1 MKFIFI
7 QNIIMDTTPY
17 KTQMD
22 KALHYL
28 ENEFMSLQLGRASTW
43 LVENITVHASYGDMK
58 VPQIAHVTILDPQ
71 TLKIEPRD
79 KKECGAIAKAI
90 FDAELWLTPQNEGSH
105 ILIKIPALTE
115 ERRNEISK
123 KVKSMW
129 EETKAKIRIV
139 RQDAMKAT
147 KKLLENKEISENENK
162 ANEANIE
169 DLVKEYNTKIDN
181 LVKAKSEEVMKI

>member
-1 MKFIFI
+1 
-7 QNIIMDTTPY
+7 MDITPF

-79 KKECGAIAKAI
+79 KKECWAIAKAI
-90 FDAELWLTPQNEGSH
+90 FDAELWLTPQNEWSH

-169 DLVKEYNTKIDN
+169 DVVKEFNTKIDN

>member
-1 MKFIFI
+1 
-7 QNIIMDTTPY
+7 MDITPF

-22 KALHYL
+22 KALNYL
-28 ENEFMSLQLGRASTW
+28 ENEFMSLQLWRASTW
-43 LVENITVHASYGDMK
+43 LVDNITVHASYWDMK
-58 VPQIAHVTILDPQ
+58 IPQIAHVTILDTQ
-71 TLKIEPRD
+71 TLKIEPWD
-79 KKECGAIAKAI
+79 KKECWAITKAI
-90 FDAELWLTPQNEGSH
+90 YDAELGLAPQNEWSH
-105 ILIKIPALTE
+105 VLIKIPALTE

-162 ANEANIE
+162 VNEWNID

-181 LVKAKSEEVMKI
+181 LVKAKADEVMKI

>member
-90 FDAELWLTPQNEGSH
+90 FDADLGLTHQNEWSH
-105 ILIKIPALTE
+105 IMIKIPALTE

>member
-71 TLKIEPRD
+71 TLKQNTCIDWR
-79 KKECGAIAKAI
+79 KEK
-90 FDAELWLTPQNEGSH
+90 
-105 ILIKIPALTE
+105 
-115 ERRNEISK
+115 RNKQKSK
-123 KVKSMW
+123 KYVRRDQSKNQDS
-129 EETKAKIRIV
+129 ETGCYESYQKIIGKQR
-139 RQDAMKAT
+139 
-147 KKLLENKEISENENK
+147 
-162 ANEANIE
+162 
-169 DLVKEYNTKIDN
+169 N
-181 LVKAKSEEVMKI
+181 LRKWKQS

>member
-90 FDAELWLTPQNEGSH
+90 FDADLGLTHQNEWSH